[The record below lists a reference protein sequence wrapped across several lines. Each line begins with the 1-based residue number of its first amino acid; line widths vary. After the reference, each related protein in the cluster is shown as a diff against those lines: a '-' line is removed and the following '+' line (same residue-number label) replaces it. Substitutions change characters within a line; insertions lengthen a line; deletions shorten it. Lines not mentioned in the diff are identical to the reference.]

1 MVQFPAAVA
10 GLLAGVGHV
19 GLVGGGGGFGDDE
32 LEDLDDLERDLD
44 DDDIVLE
51 DIEDDMGGK
60 VHDAAELTLY
70 SMEEGIADMDLPG
83 MTNQLVLPVF
93 SLWSLGDNFCF
104 VLNCVRLCC
113 GKIHKKK
120 MFLIEWSYLL
130 PTRQHFVGGPGLLGQ
145 YHFL

>member
-19 GLVGGGGGFGDDE
+19 VLVGGGGGFGDDE
-32 LEDLDDLERDLD
+32 LEDLDDLERDL

-83 MTNQLVLPVF
+83 MTNQLPVF
-93 SLWSLGDNFCF
+93 PLWPLGDNFCF
-104 VLNCVRLCC
+104 VSNCRDNVVEKYTKRKC
-113 GKIHKKK
+113 
-120 MFLIEWSYLL
+120 F
-130 PTRQHFVGGPGLLGQ
+130 
-145 YHFL
+145 

>member
-32 LEDLDDLERDLD
+32 LEDLEDLERDL

-83 MTNQLVLPVF
+83 MTNQLPVF
-93 SLWSLGDNFCF
+93 SLWSLGHSVCF
-104 VLNCVRLCC
+104 VLNCRDNVVEN
-113 GKIHKKK
+113 KKK
-120 MFLIEWSYLL
+120 RKCF
-130 PTRQHFVGGPGLLGQ
+130 
-145 YHFL
+145 